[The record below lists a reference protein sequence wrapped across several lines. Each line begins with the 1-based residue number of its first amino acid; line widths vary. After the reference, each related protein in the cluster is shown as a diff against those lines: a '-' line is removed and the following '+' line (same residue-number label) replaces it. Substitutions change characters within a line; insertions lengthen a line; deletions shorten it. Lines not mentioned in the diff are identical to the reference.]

1 MGHWASYVLLL
12 RYSNFSISWLNMVAW
27 VPAIVSRFHVQSLR
41 PSLGEL
47 LSSRGGGLQWIWR
60 NGQWDEQKP
69 GQKREERVSRKTI
82 ICFCSG
88 LLCPSLVAWFASCSQ
103 KTFCWKI
110 YSTETCNI
118 SHDFITFNFK
128 KPLSFHLFIFYGTN
142 SLYCLQQEVEEGIP
156 RRSDS
161 WGSSTDLVVILE
173 KLFPLI

>member
-110 YSTETCNI
+110 YSKTFLMTSSLLTLKSLFPFIYLFFMVPIAFIVCNR
-118 SHDFITFNFK
+118 K
-128 KPLSFHLFIFYGTN
+128 WKRGY
-142 SLYCLQQEVEEGIP
+142 